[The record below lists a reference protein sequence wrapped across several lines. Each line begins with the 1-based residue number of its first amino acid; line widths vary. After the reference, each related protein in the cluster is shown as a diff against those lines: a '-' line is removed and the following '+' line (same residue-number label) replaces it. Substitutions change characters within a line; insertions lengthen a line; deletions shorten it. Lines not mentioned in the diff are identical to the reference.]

1 MTYIAWTH
9 DEAPVRDR
17 RRRTRQGAPI
27 SFISALVIAT
37 GAIAAAA
44 TIAVNGNPWAG
55 GAPVTTSHLSPL
67 SPISRFLPPRPPR
80 TEPFALAGDGQAV
93 AEPATLPS
101 AGTVPVE
108 PGWMTASAPF
118 DLRAASLELAQ
129 AQMEDAAELA
139 VDVVANVA
147 TAGIPL
153 PTRNPLLALRTPTAE
168 ALADA
173 AQKDGIRLIA
183 PPRPIV
189 GPQPRPER
197 QLASLAPVAP
207 EEERQPRVIERAP
220 EPDEPSS
227 GITLPTPD
235 SRFALYDIEG
245 GMVYLPS
252 GERLEAHSGYGENF
266 DKPTSVHRRMVG
278 PTPPNTYKL
287 TMREALFH
295 GVEAIR
301 LTPIGDGKMYGRDG
315 FLVHTY
321 MLGPRGDSNG
331 CVSVQDYQRFLT
343 AFKRGD
349 FNRMVVVARLPPSAR
364 QTPSLL
370 SWLTPKANGA
380 QAKAR

>member
-1 MTYIAWTH
+1 MTYISWTH

-17 RRRTRQGAPI
+17 RRRSRQGAPI
-27 SFISALVIAT
+27 SFIGALVIAT
-37 GAIAAAA
+37 SAVGVAA

-80 TEPFALAGDGQAV
+80 TEPFVLAGDGQAM
-93 AEPATLPS
+93 AEPAGLPS

-108 PGWMTASAPF
+108 PGWMTAATPF

-129 AQMEDAAELA
+129 ADVEEAAADL
-139 VDVVANVA
+139 VADVA

-173 AQKDGIRLIA
+173 AQKDTIRLIA
-183 PPRPIV
+183 PPRPVV

-220 EPDEPSS
+220 EPDEPST
-227 GITLPTPD
+227 GITLPTPG

-266 DKPTSVHRRMVG
+266 DKPTSAHRRMVG

-321 MLGPRGDSNG
+321 MLGARGDSNG
-331 CVSVQDYQRFLT
+331 CVSVRDYQRFLS
-343 AFKRGD
+343 AYKRGD
-349 FNRMVVVARLPPSAR
+349 FNRLVVVPRLPPSAG

-370 SWLTPKANGA
+370 SWLIPKANA
-380 QAKAR
+380 APAKDR